1 MGGLLSHPFSPAPK
15 PALGCKHFVSFN
27 ERTLGVRP
35 VADNWAYACW
45 GIEANTLVG
54 IAGTS
59 LVLAGQH
66 ARVCP
71 SFIERRRVMSGL
83 VLRARRGLI
92 DNVRGWMLYGDYAKP
107 N

>member
-15 PALGCKHFVSFN
+15 PALGCKHFVAFN

-45 GIEANTLVG
+45 DIEANTLVWNRG
-54 IAGTS
+54 YVPRSRGTACAG
-59 LVLAGQH
+59 LPVIHRAK
-66 ARVCP
+66 A
-71 SFIERRRVMSGL
+71 RVMSGL

-92 DNVRGWMLYGDYAKP
+92 DNVRG
-107 N
+107 